1 MNRLKSILPV
11 SSEIGLVCFNRRE
24 GKRGE
29 VAEGKAWAG
38 RPATDRVRLGS
49 FRSAR
54 PQLDSDILG
63 QGFHYA
69 LGIDI
74 TRSGRG
80 VNSRLVVWPGGGA
93 RTRARARAASMGGM
107 WPQLSPLARYTGA
120 GPHLRLPRWQPAPEN
135 ITSGEHGN

>member
-1 MNRLKSILPV
+1 M
-11 SSEIGLVCFNRRE
+11 SSEIGVVIICFNRRE

-38 RPATDRVRLGS
+38 RPALDRVRLGYI
-49 FRSAR
+49 R

-69 LGIDI
+69 LGIGI
-74 TRSGRG
+74 TRSGGG

-93 RTRARARAASMGGM
+93 RARARARAASMGGM